1 MEMPAQIM
9 TWWAISLAIA
19 IFAYAYS
26 QPGGDPRLACALTR
40 ALFACGWAFPVGFL
54 IAVLS
59 SLIYMQ
65 FRLRYPLYLLD
76 HRSVGRIVD
85 ITLNVLALLP
95 VSSVVVSAIVV
106 GSHAYLR
113 YTHKPPA
120 QPSGPA
126 NRS

>member
-19 IFAYAYS
+19 ICAYVYS
-26 QPGGDPRLACALTR
+26 QPGGDHRLARALTR

-59 SLIYMQ
+59 SLIYLQ

-85 ITLNVLALLP
+85 MTLNVLAHLP
-95 VSSVVVSAIVV
+95 VSSVVVAAIVV
-106 GSHAYLR
+106 GSHDYLR
-113 YTHKPPA
+113 YNSKAPA
-120 QPSGPA
+120 QPSGAA
-126 NRS
+126 NRR